1 MRQVTLVAFYGEK
14 PDELSTLIT
23 QCQEWLI
30 SILGD
35 AFSPYDIQQVHATIV
50 GLERRIGSARDNANF
65 WKYRALRAEMDF
77 REFLA
82 FLRGCS
88 QIPFEVQIG
97 GFEKRDYPFVS
108 DPFEKGTDNRPY
120 DRMFSIQGD
129 KVVVIGWPVRSK
141 SPVYP
146 LTLDDIRRAA
156 QKFGILHGYHQTL
169 TAVDN
174 DLFFRIGLV
183 DRTRTSSG
191 VVNRVVQ
198 KLRDT
203 LAGILAPVISQV
215 TLNDLFVA
223 SYEDDKLPMASTQAW
238 SLVDERVNAEFV
250 AGLFG

>member
-14 PDELSTLIT
+14 RDELSALIRE
-23 QCQEWLI
+23 CQTRVLAA
-30 SILGD
+30 LGD
-35 AFSPYDIQQVHATIV
+35 AFLAYEIRQVHATIV

-77 REFLA
+77 RGFLA
-82 FLRGCS
+82 FLRSCT

-97 GFEKRDYPFVS
+97 GFENRDYPFVS

-129 KVVVIGWPVRSK
+129 NVVLMGWPVRAK

-156 QKFGILHGYHQTL
+156 QEFGILHAYHKTL

-174 DLFFRIGLV
+174 DLFFRIGIV
-183 DRTRTSSG
+183 DRTRASTG
-191 VVNRVVQ
+191 AVDLVVQ
-198 KLRDT
+198 RLRDT
-203 LAGILAPVISQV
+203 LGRTLGPVISQV
-215 TLNDLFVA
+215 TLTDLFVA
-223 SYEDDKLPMASTQAW
+223 SYEDDKLPMATTQAW
-238 SLVDERVNAEFV
+238 SLADDRVNAEFV
-250 AGLFG
+250 